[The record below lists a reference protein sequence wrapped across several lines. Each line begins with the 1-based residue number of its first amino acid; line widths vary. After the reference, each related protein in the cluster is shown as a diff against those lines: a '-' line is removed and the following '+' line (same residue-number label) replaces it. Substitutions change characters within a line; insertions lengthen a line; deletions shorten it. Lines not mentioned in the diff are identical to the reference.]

1 MKITNFIKRDFISA
15 SAFVGIAEI
24 KKQLLQHSA
33 IVIIEEEQYFGV
45 LTATDIVRKPHI
57 IAIDCICNKTEI
69 ETDTS
74 INNALFLMKRD
85 FTDVLPVFEKKKFIG
100 LVFKSDILEYLNEHY
115 QELQNE
121 LDLHSKKLEE
131 QNSEFKIK
139 IQQQK
144 QELEKII
151 EQRTKEL
158 IDLVETKEK
167 FIRIIIHEL
176 RNPFNSILGFLS
188 LLLKNLRNY
197 DIDKI
202 EKFLTRV
209 YQSATITFDLL
220 VNLWEWLNAKNN
232 KIPFNPEMT
241 CICQLLKDEI
251 LTTSLLVEQKQ
262 IILNN
267 YVPENCCVYV
277 DKNMLKTIFRNLI
290 INAVKFTDINGEI
303 SIFANE
309 SDHFIEITIKDT
321 GIGLSTEIIEKI
333 FKIEGITSLDGTANE
348 TGTGLGLLLCKEFIE
363 IEGGKIWVESSLGNG
378 SEFKFTLP
386 KNIEQMIDN
395 EKNKNT

>member
-1 MKITNFIKRDFISA
+1 MKITNFIKRDFFSA
-15 SAFVGIAEI
+15 SAFVGIADI

-33 IVIIEEEQYFGV
+33 IVIMEEEQYFGV
-45 LTATDIVRKPHI
+45 ITAMDIVRKPHI

-69 ETDTS
+69 DTDIS
-74 INNALFLMKRD
+74 ISDALFYMKRD
-85 FTDVLPVFEKKKFIG
+85 FTDVLPVFDKKKFIG
-100 LVFKSDILEYLNEHY
+100 LVFKGDILEYLNEHF

-121 LDLHSKKLEE
+121 VEQHSKKLEE

-167 FIRIIIHEL
+167 FIRIIVHEL
-176 RNPFNSILGFLS
+176 RNPFNSILGFLN
-188 LLLKNLRNY
+188 LLQKNLRKY

-209 YQSATITFDLL
+209 YQSATITFELL
-220 VNLWEWLNAKNN
+220 VNLSEWLNAKN
-232 KIPFNPEMT
+232 KRIPFNPELT
-241 CICQLLKDEI
+241 CICQLLNAEI
-251 LTTSLLVEQKQ
+251 ITTSLFVEQKQ
-262 IILNN
+262 IKLNN
-267 YVPENCCVYV
+267 YIPDNLCVYV
-277 DKNMLKTIFRNLI
+277 DKNMVKTIFRNLI
-290 INAVKFTDINGEI
+290 INAVKFTDTNGEI

-309 SDHFIEITIKDT
+309 NTEFVEITIKDT
-321 GIGLSTEIIEKI
+321 GIGLSPELVDTI
-333 FKIEGITSLDGTANE
+333 FKLEGINSLTGTANE
-348 TGTGLGLLLCKEFIE
+348 NGTGLGLLLCKEFVE
-363 IEGGKIWVESSLGNG
+363 IEGGKIWVESILGHG

-386 KNIEQMIDN
+386 KNNEQMFDN
-395 EKNKNT
+395 ERNKNT